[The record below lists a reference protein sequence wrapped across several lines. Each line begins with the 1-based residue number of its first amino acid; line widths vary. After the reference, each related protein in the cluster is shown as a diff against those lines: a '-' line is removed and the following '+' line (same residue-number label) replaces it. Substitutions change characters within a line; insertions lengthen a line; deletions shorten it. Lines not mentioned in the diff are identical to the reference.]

1 MHFKS
6 PIRLGGARGGHGEPP
21 LQVPRNLSRT
31 PLGEDR
37 RYDLGVLVA
46 SRVNNP
52 ELFGRTAW
60 PAVADG
66 LLLTSRDVPVRTAWP
81 FPGMIAIS

>member
-1 MHFKS
+1 
-6 PIRLGGARGGHGEPP
+6 
-21 LQVPRNLSRT
+21 LSRT

-52 ELFGRTAW
+52 ELYSAA
-60 PAVADG
+60 PVG
-66 LLLTSRDVPVRTAWP
+66 LPLLTACY
-81 FPGMIAIS
+81 